1 MKNAKKI
8 IALLLA
14 LSMLF
19 AFAACSGTSSNTT
32 TSSAPAESTTEY
44 TGEKIKIAANKGP
57 TGMGMVELMDDSKY
71 EITLLSDPTQVVSM
85 ISTGEVDI
93 ATCPLSLAA
102 NLYKKTNGGIK
113 MLAVNTLGVLYV
125 VTNGVELSSLSQL
138 KGKTIY
144 ATGQGSTPE
153 YILNHLLKANSLEND
168 VKVEYL
174 SEHSELTAKVVSGD
188 VDIAVLPEPFV
199 SVATSKNENVK
210 SVISLTDEWK
220 KVNPDTEL
228 AMGCVIARKE
238 FIEKNPN
245 AVKQFIADNK
255 KSVEDVNLDPST
267 MGDKIAE
274 KEIIDASI
282 FSVDSS
288 LSEKKAATAKT
299 EKAQAVISRC
309 NIVFIDGSE
318 MQKIADANFKV
329 YFDADP
335 TSVGGAMPASELYYA
350 E

>member
-1 MKNAKKI
+1 MKNAKRI
-8 IALLLA
+8 LSLLLVA
-14 LSMLF
+14 SMLF
-19 AFAACSGTSSNTT
+19 AFAACSGVSGNTT
-32 TSSAPAESTTEY
+32 TTAPTESTTEY
-44 TGEKIKIAANKGP
+44 NGEKIKIAANKGP
-57 TGMGMVELMDDSKY
+57 TGMGMVDLMDNSKY
-71 EITLLSDPTQVVSM
+71 EVTLLSDPTQVVSL

-102 NLYKKTNGGIK
+102 NLFKKTNGGIK
-113 MLAVNTLGVLYV
+113 MLGVNTLGVLYV
-125 VTNGVELSSLSQL
+125 VTNGVELSSLSDL
-138 KGKTIY
+138 KGKTVY
-144 ATGQGSTPE
+144 ATGQASTPE
-153 YILNHLLKANSLEND
+153 YILNHLLKANNLEKD

-188 VDIAVLPEPFV
+188 VQIAVLPEPFV
-199 SVATSKNENVK
+199 SVATSKNANIK

-238 FIEKNPN
+238 FVEKNPD
-245 AVKQFIADNK
+245 AVKQFISDNK
-255 KSVEDVNLDPST
+255 QSVENVNLDPSGK
-267 MGDKIAE
+267 GDKIAE
-274 KEIIDASI
+274 KGIIDAAV

-288 LSEKKAATAKT
+288 LSEKKAAAAKT

-318 MQKIADANFKV
+318 MQSIADANFKV

-335 TSVGGAMPASELYYA
+335 TSIGGAMPSSELYYA